1 MESPSAIRQTNAVSI
16 RNYTPRRRERRGPS
30 RFDSLLLWGSLAVA
44 IAFQISY
51 PLLDGEALR
60 LITIGTVYAAAC
72 ATLVNAYLS
81 HGSVYVTRYFLI
93 TFTFG
98 LLIEQ
103 IGVTTGWPFGNYAYD
118 ISLGASLF
126 NVPLVVPFAWM
137 MLTHP
142 LLIAARELSPR
153 WTIVVGGF
161 ALMSWD
167 LFLDPQM
174 VSAGRWTWS
183 DTTPHVPF
191 QPEIPL
197 SNTFGWLLS
206 GILLMALLQLFLP
219 RERRKNGVN
228 TNAGDALL
236 IWTWFSCVV
245 GNLFF
250 FSRPG
255 VALVGGF
262 CFSLFLFPYLLKR
275 WINRQ

>member
-1 MESPSAIRQTNAVSI
+1 VEQI
-16 RNYTPRRRERRGPS
+16 
-30 RFDSLLLWGSLAVA
+30 LLWGTLAVA
-44 IAFQISY
+44 IGFQISY

-60 LITIGTVYAAAC
+60 VITIGTVYAAAL

-81 HGSVYVTRYFLI
+81 HGQTYLVRYFFI

-98 LLIEQ
+98 LVIEH
-103 IGVTTGWPFGNYAYD
+103 IGVTTGWPFGSYTYD
-118 ISLGASLF
+118 SSLGAFLF
-126 NVPLVVPFAWM
+126 SIPLVVPFAWM
-137 MLTHP
+137 MLAHP

-153 WTIVVGGF
+153 WAIVIGGF
-161 ALMSWD
+161 GLMAWD

-183 DTTPHVPF
+183 DTTPSVPF

-206 GILLMALLQLFLP
+206 GIIVMALLQALLP
-219 RERRKNGVN
+219 RERRKHGVN

-236 IWTWFSCVV
+236 IWTYFSGVV

-255 VALVGGF
+255 VAFIGGLAF
-262 CFSLFLFPYLLKR
+262 GLFLIPYLLKR

>member
-1 MESPSAIRQTNAVSI
+1 MELI
-16 RNYTPRRRERRGPS
+16 
-30 RFDSLLLWGSLAVA
+30 LLWGTLAVA
-44 IAFQISY
+44 IGLQISY

-60 LITIGTVYAAAC
+60 LITIGTVYAAAL

-81 HGSVYVTRYFLI
+81 HGQTYLVRYFFI

-98 LLIEQ
+98 LVIEQ
-103 IGVTTGWPFGNYAYD
+103 IGVNTGWPFGSYTYD
-118 ISLGASLF
+118 SSLGAFLF
-126 NVPLVVPFAWM
+126 SIPLVVPFAWM

-142 LLIAARELSPR
+142 ILVAARELSPR
-153 WTIVVGGF
+153 WAIVIGGF
-161 ALMSWD
+161 GLMAWD

-174 VSAGRWTWS
+174 VSAGRWSWS
-183 DTTPHVPF
+183 DTTPNVPF

-206 GILLMALLQLFLP
+206 GIILLALLQALLP
-219 RERRKNGVN
+219 QERRKRGVN

-236 IWTWFSCVV
+236 IWTFFSGVV

-255 VALVGGF
+255 VAFIGGLAF
-262 CFSLFLFPYLLKR
+262 GLFLIPYLLKR

>member
-1 MESPSAIRQTNAVSI
+1 MEQI
-16 RNYTPRRRERRGPS
+16 
-30 RFDSLLLWGSLAVA
+30 LLWGTLAVA
-44 IAFQISY
+44 IGFQISY

-60 LITIGTVYAAAC
+60 VITIGTVYAAAL
-72 ATLVNAYLS
+72 ATLINAYLS
-81 HGSVYVTRYFLI
+81 HGQTYLVRYFFI

-98 LLIEQ
+98 LVIEH
-103 IGVTTGWPFGNYAYD
+103 IGVTTGWPFGSYTYD
-118 ISLGASLF
+118 SSLGAFLF
-126 NVPLVVPFAWM
+126 SIPLVVPFAWM
-137 MLTHP
+137 MLAHP

-153 WTIVVGGF
+153 WAIVIGGF
-161 ALMSWD
+161 GLMAWD

-183 DTTPHVPF
+183 DTTPSVPF

-206 GILLMALLQLFLP
+206 GIIVMALLQALLP
-219 RERRKNGVN
+219 RERRKHGVN

-236 IWTWFSCVV
+236 IWTYFSGVV

-255 VALVGGF
+255 VAFIGGLAF
-262 CFSLFLFPYLLKR
+262 GLFLIPYLLKR

>member
-1 MESPSAIRQTNAVSI
+1 VSI
-16 RNYTPRRRERRGPS
+16 HNYKPRRRERRGPS
-30 RFDSLLLWGSLAVA
+30 RVEQILLWGTLAVA
-44 IAFQISY
+44 IGFQISY

-60 LITIGTVYAAAC
+60 VITIGTVYAAAL
-72 ATLVNAYLS
+72 ATLINAYLS
-81 HGSVYVTRYFLI
+81 HGQTYLVRYFFI

-98 LLIEQ
+98 LVIEH
-103 IGVTTGWPFGNYAYD
+103 IGVTTGWPFGSYTYD
-118 ISLGASLF
+118 SSLGAFLF
-126 NVPLVVPFAWM
+126 SIPLVVPFAWM
-137 MLTHP
+137 MLAHP

-153 WTIVVGGF
+153 WAIVIGGF
-161 ALMSWD
+161 GLMAWD

-183 DTTPHVPF
+183 DTTPSVPF

-206 GILLMALLQLFLP
+206 GIIVMALLQALLP
-219 RERRKNGVN
+219 RERRKHGVN

-236 IWTWFSCVV
+236 IWTYFSGVV

-255 VALVGGF
+255 VAFIGGLAF
-262 CFSLFLFPYLLKR
+262 GLFLIPYLLKR

>member
-1 MESPSAIRQTNAVSI
+1 MELI
-16 RNYTPRRRERRGPS
+16 
-30 RFDSLLLWGSLAVA
+30 LLWGTLAVA
-44 IAFQISY
+44 IGFQISY
-51 PLLDGEALR
+51 PLLEGEVLR
-60 LITIGTVYAAAC
+60 LITIGTVYAAAL

-81 HGSVYVTRYFLI
+81 HGHTYLVRYFFI

-98 LLIEQ
+98 LVIEQ
-103 IGVTTGWPFGNYAYD
+103 IGVNTGWPFGSYTYD
-118 ISLGASLF
+118 SSLGAFLF
-126 NVPLVVPFAWM
+126 SIPLVVPFAWM

-142 LLIAARELSPR
+142 ILVAARELSPR
-153 WTIVVGGF
+153 WAIVIGGF
-161 ALMSWD
+161 GLMAWD

-174 VSAGRWTWS
+174 VSAGRWSWS
-183 DTTPHVPF
+183 DTTPNVPF

-206 GILLMALLQLFLP
+206 GIILMALLQALLP
-219 RERRKNGVN
+219 QERRKRGVN

-236 IWTWFSCVV
+236 IWTFFSGVV

-255 VALVGGF
+255 VALIGGLAF
-262 CFSLFLFPYLLKR
+262 GLFLIPYLLKR

>member
-1 MESPSAIRQTNAVSI
+1 MELI
-16 RNYTPRRRERRGPS
+16 
-30 RFDSLLLWGSLAVA
+30 LLWGTLAVA
-44 IAFQISY
+44 IGFQISY
-51 PLLDGEALR
+51 PLLEGEVLR
-60 LITIGTVYAAAC
+60 LITIGTVYAAAL

-81 HGSVYVTRYFLI
+81 HGHTYLVRYFFI

-98 LLIEQ
+98 LVIEQ
-103 IGVTTGWPFGNYAYD
+103 IGVNTGWPFGSYTYD
-118 ISLGASLF
+118 SSLGAFLF
-126 NVPLVVPFAWM
+126 SIPLVVPFAWM

-142 LLIAARELSPR
+142 ILVAARELSPR
-153 WTIVVGGF
+153 WAIVIGGF
-161 ALMSWD
+161 GLMAWD

-174 VSAGRWTWS
+174 VSAGRWSWS
-183 DTTPHVPF
+183 DTTPNVPF

-206 GILLMALLQLFLP
+206 GIILMALLQALLP
-219 RERRKNGVN
+219 QERRKRGVN

-236 IWTWFSCVV
+236 IWTFFSGVA

-255 VALVGGF
+255 VAFIGGLAF
-262 CFSLFLFPYLLKR
+262 GLFLIPYLLKR

>member
-1 MESPSAIRQTNAVSI
+1 MEQI
-16 RNYTPRRRERRGPS
+16 
-30 RFDSLLLWGSLAVA
+30 LLWGTLAVA
-44 IAFQISY
+44 IGFQISY

-60 LITIGTVYAAAC
+60 VITIGTVYAAAL

-81 HGSVYVTRYFLI
+81 HGQTYLVRYFFI

-98 LLIEQ
+98 LVIEH
-103 IGVTTGWPFGNYAYD
+103 IGVTTGWPFGSYTYD
-118 ISLGASLF
+118 SSLGAFLF
-126 NVPLVVPFAWM
+126 SIPLVVPFAWM
-137 MLTHP
+137 MLAHP

-153 WTIVVGGF
+153 WAIVIGGF
-161 ALMSWD
+161 GLMAWD

-183 DTTPHVPF
+183 DTTPSVPF

-206 GILLMALLQLFLP
+206 GIIVMALLQALLP
-219 RERRKNGVN
+219 RERRKHGVN

-236 IWTWFSCVV
+236 IWTYFSGVV

-255 VALVGGF
+255 VAFIGGLAF
-262 CFSLFLFPYLLKR
+262 GLFLIPYLLKR

>member
-1 MESPSAIRQTNAVSI
+1 MSI
-16 RNYTPRRRERRGPS
+16 RNYTPRRRDRRGPS
-30 RFDSLLLWGSLAVA
+30 RFERLALWGTLAVA

-51 PLLDGEALR
+51 PLLDGEPLR
-60 LITIGTVYAAAC
+60 LITIGTVYAAAL

-81 HGSVYVTRYFLI
+81 HGANYVIRYFII
-93 TFTFG
+93 TFLFG
-98 LLIEQ
+98 LTIEQ
-103 IGVTTGWPFGNYAYD
+103 IGVRTGWPFGSYAYD
-118 ISLGASLF
+118 ASLGAFLF
-126 NVPLVVPFAWM
+126 SIPLVVPFAWM

-142 LLIAARELSPR
+142 ILIAARELSTR
-153 WTIVVGGF
+153 WTIVIGGF
-161 ALMSWD
+161 ALMAWD

-183 DTTPHVPF
+183 DTSPHVPF

-206 GILLMALLQLFLP
+206 GIILILLLQLLLP

-228 TNAGDALL
+228 TNAGDVLL
-236 IWTWFSCVV
+236 IWTWFSGVV

-255 VALVGGF
+255 VAFVGGLAF
-262 CFSLFLFPYLLKR
+262 GIFLLPYLFKR
-275 WINRQ
+275 WINQQ

>member
-1 MESPSAIRQTNAVSI
+1 MSI
-16 RNYTPRRRERRGPS
+16 RNYTPRKRERRGPS
-30 RFDSLLLWGSLAVA
+30 RLQSLLLWGTLAVA
-44 IAFQISY
+44 IGFQISY

-60 LITIGTVYAAAC
+60 LITIGTVYAAAL

-81 HGSVYVTRYFLI
+81 HGSSYALRYFAI

-98 LLIEQ
+98 LTIEH
-103 IGVTTGWPFGNYAYD
+103 IGITTGWPFGNYAYD
-118 ISLGASLF
+118 PSLGAFLF
-126 NVPLVVPFAWM
+126 SIPLVVPFAWM
-137 MLTHP
+137 MLSHP
-142 LLIAARELSPR
+142 ILIAARALSSR
-153 WTIVVGGF
+153 WTVVIGGF
-161 ALMSWD
+161 GLMAWD

-174 VSAGRWTWS
+174 VSAGRWTWV

-206 GILLMALLQLFLP
+206 GIILMAMLQVFLP
-219 RERRKNGVN
+219 QERRKNGVN
-228 TNAGDALL
+228 SHAGDAFL
-236 IWTWFSCVV
+236 IWTWFSGVV
-245 GNLFF
+245 GNIFF

-262 CFSLFLFPYLLKR
+262 AFGIFLFPYLFKR

>member
-1 MESPSAIRQTNAVSI
+1 MESLSPIRQTNSVSI

-30 RFDSLLLWGSLAVA
+30 RFDNLLLWGSLAVA

-103 IGVTTGWPFGNYAYD
+103 IGVTTGWPFGNYSYD
-118 ISLGASLF
+118 ASLGAFLF

>member
-1 MESPSAIRQTNAVSI
+1 VELI
-16 RNYTPRRRERRGPS
+16 
-30 RFDSLLLWGSLAVA
+30 LLWGTLAVA
-44 IAFQISY
+44 IGFQISY

-60 LITIGTVYAAAC
+60 LITIGTVYAAAL

-81 HGSVYVTRYFLI
+81 HGQTYLVRYFFI

-98 LLIEQ
+98 LVIEQ
-103 IGVTTGWPFGNYAYD
+103 IGVNTGWPFGSYTYD
-118 ISLGASLF
+118 DSLGAFLF
-126 NVPLVVPFAWM
+126 SIPLVVPFAWM

-142 LLIAARELSPR
+142 ILVAARELSPR
-153 WTIVVGGF
+153 WAIVIGGF
-161 ALMSWD
+161 GLMAWD

-174 VSAGRWTWS
+174 VSAGRWSWS
-183 DTTPHVPF
+183 DTTPNVPF

-206 GILLMALLQLFLP
+206 GIILMALLQAFLP
-219 RERRKNGVN
+219 QERRKRGVN

-236 IWTWFSCVV
+236 IWTFFSGVV

-255 VALVGGF
+255 VAFIGGLAF
-262 CFSLFLFPYLLKR
+262 GLFLIPYLLKR

>member
-1 MESPSAIRQTNAVSI
+1 MESLSTIRQTNSVSI
-16 RNYTPRRRERRGPS
+16 RNYTPRRRDRRGPS
-30 RFDSLLLWGSLAVA
+30 RLDSLLLWGSLAVA
-44 IAFQISY
+44 IGFQISY
-51 PLLDGEALR
+51 PLLQGEALR
-60 LITIGTVYAAAC
+60 IITIGTVYAVAC
-72 ATLVNAYLS
+72 ATLINAYLS
-81 HGSVYVTRYFLI
+81 HGTIYLTRYFLI

-98 LLIEQ
+98 LIIEHV
-103 IGVTTGWPFGNYAYD
+103 GVQTGWPFGSYSYD
-118 ISLGASLF
+118 ISLGAFLF
-126 NVPLVVPFAWM
+126 SIPLVIPFAWM
-137 MLTHP
+137 MLAHP
-142 LLIAARELSPR
+142 ILIAARELSPR

-161 ALMSWD
+161 ALMAWD

-174 VSAGRWTWS
+174 VGAGRWTWN

-228 TNAGDALL
+228 TTAGDSLL
-236 IWTWFSCVV
+236 IWTWFSGVV
-245 GNLFF
+245 GNIFF

-255 VALVGGF
+255 VALVGGL
-262 CFSLFLFPYLLKR
+262 CFGLFLFPYLFKR

>member
-1 MESPSAIRQTNAVSI
+1 MESLSLIRQTNSVSI

-30 RFDSLLLWGSLAVA
+30 RFDNLLLWGSLAVA

-81 HGSVYVTRYFLI
+81 HGSVYVIRYFLI

-103 IGVTTGWPFGNYAYD
+103 IGVTTGWPFGNYSYD
-118 ISLGASLF
+118 ASLGAFLF

-137 MLTHP
+137 MLSHP

-206 GILLMALLQLFLP
+206 GILLMALLQLSLP

-262 CFSLFLFPYLLKR
+262 SFFLFLFPYLLKR